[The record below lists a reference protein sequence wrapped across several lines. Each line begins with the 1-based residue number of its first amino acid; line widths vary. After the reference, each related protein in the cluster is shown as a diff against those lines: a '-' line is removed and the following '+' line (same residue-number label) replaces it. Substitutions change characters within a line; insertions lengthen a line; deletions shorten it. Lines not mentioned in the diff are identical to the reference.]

1 MFHRGEKGQ
10 GFPTLWPRGE
20 GDWGALWHLTKE
32 TSSESKV
39 WWSCPS
45 DFKGIACLH
54 KGPGRSSQSTRKK
67 LKEQQE
73 VGTMGKGEGSGPG
86 EGLPV

>member
-10 GFPTLWPRGE
+10 GFPTLWPRRE

-39 WWSCPS
+39 WWSCP
-45 DFKGIACLH
+45 
-54 KGPGRSSQSTRKK
+54 
-67 LKEQQE
+67 
-73 VGTMGKGEGSGPG
+73 
-86 EGLPV
+86 